1 LLPGNFRTGNTMT
14 IRIKLILNII
24 AGIIMIAAV
33 SGTSLFGMRF
43 IRDRLNYLTTRSTP
57 YQIRTAEMQR
67 AIEGAAADLIK
78 TGSVRSK
85 AEYAASR
92 GDAEKSIAE
101 VKRAQEALNELGGT
115 QKAGAYEDLNGI
127 GTELFGVTEA
137 RIAAEAELKDAATAI
152 DARLRDVT
160 GQLKGLDNKIRDLQ
174 NSRSASYSTSTV
186 ETRNIETRL
195 RNAESFRIVVKEL
208 AQMTALIDRSADAK
222 KLLIAR
228 GKFNTVMAK
237 ITKSAFLADMQEL
250 APSINQLND
259 SSTELASLKKS
270 LLGQSDSA
278 IKSKYGA
285 LYKDMQEKIT
295 SLQLAVE
302 QEVATANSNYGSEYG
317 KQGAL
322 YNQSKL
328 ATGVLADNADLV
340 AQGIFV
346 EALTTKLFTLTS
358 TRDVAAVEASLR
370 GVFDKLG
377 VAEKNV
383 DESLKKINAAKERA
397 TLQTVV
403 SHLAAT
409 RSMLFGES
417 GVIAKI
423 RRCLEMQERAAAA
436 TAKLRTVVRQE
447 AEQGSRTVSRAQGD
461 QEKAISSV
469 NKMVRTSSILII
481 AISLASVT
489 LAILF
494 GVLIFVSINRPLTAS
509 VGVMNRIADGDLSVS
524 VESGRR
530 DELGI
535 MMGAMHRMSLS
546 LRELITR
553 VKQASE
559 SINQASAEVS
569 NSASQTAGASLRM
582 SERAGTVAT
591 ASEELAATAQEIA
604 RSCHTANSESRQANT
619 QVLASSAIV
628 QETIEGMAVI
638 GDMVKSSAAT
648 VEKLGARS
656 DQIGEIVATIQDIA
670 DQTNLLA
677 LNAAIEAA
685 RAGDHGRG
693 FAVVADEVRTLAA
706 RTAAATKEIE
716 TMIGSIQRESRNA
729 VGVMEEGVTMV
740 ERRTEDSARSNDAL
754 REILSQIDMVVNHV
768 SQIATTAEEQTA
780 TTHEI
785 SSHILRISEV
795 VVETTRYATTSSQ
808 EADRLSVLSR
818 DLQVLVGK
826 FKLA

>member
-1 LLPGNFRTGNTMT
+1 MT

-24 AGIIMIAAV
+24 GGIIMIAAV

-85 AEYAASR
+85 AEYSASR

-101 VKRAQEALNELGGT
+101 VKRAQEALNDLGGAE
-115 QKAGAYEDLNGI
+115 KAEAYDDLYRI

-137 RIAAEAELKDAATAI
+137 RIAAETELRDAATAI
-152 DARLRDVT
+152 DSRLRDVT
-160 GQLKGLDNKIRDLQ
+160 GQLKGLDAKIRNLQ
-174 NSRSASYSTSTV
+174 NVRSASYSTSTV
-186 ETRNIETRL
+186 ETKNIETRL

-208 AQMTALIDRSADAK
+208 AQMVALIDRSADAR

-228 GKFNTVMAK
+228 GKFNTVMVK
-237 ITKSAFLADMQEL
+237 INKSAFLADMQEL
-250 APSINQLND
+250 APSVNQLND
-259 SSTELASLKKS
+259 GTTELANLKKS
-270 LLGQSDSA
+270 LLGQADNA
-278 IKSKYGA
+278 TKSRYAA
-285 LYKDMQEKIT
+285 LYKDLQEKIS

-317 KQGAL
+317 KQGTL

-346 EALTTKLFTLTS
+346 EALTTKLFTLAS
-358 TRDVAAVEASLR
+358 AKDVGAVEASLR

-383 DESLKKINAAKERA
+383 DESLKTINAAKERA
-397 TLQTVV
+397 TLQTVI

-409 RSMLFGES
+409 RSMLFDKS

-423 RRCLEMQERAAAA
+423 RRCLEMQEQAAAA
-436 TAKLRTVVRQE
+436 TVKLRTVVQQA
-447 AEQGSRTVSRAQGD
+447 AEKGHKTVSQAQGD
-461 QEKAISSV
+461 QERAISSV
-469 NKMVRTSSILII
+469 NKMVRTSSLLTI
-481 AISLASVT
+481 AISLASVA

-494 GVLIFVSINRPLTAS
+494 GVMIFLSINRPLIAS

-524 VESGRR
+524 VESDRR
-530 DELGI
+530 DELGV

-546 LRELITR
+546 LKELIAR
-553 VKQASE
+553 VKDASD
-559 SINQASAEVS
+559 SINQVSAEVS
-569 NSASQTAGASLRM
+569 NSASQTANASRRM
-582 SERAGTVAT
+582 SEQAGTVAT

-604 RSCHTANSESRQANT
+604 RSCHTANSESRQANAS
-619 QVLASSAIV
+619 VMASSAIV
-628 QETIEGMAVI
+628 QETIKGMAVI
-638 GDMVKSSAAT
+638 SDMVKSSAAT
-648 VEKLGARS
+648 VDKLGSRS

-716 TMIGSIQRESRNA
+716 AMIGSMQRESRNA
-729 VGVMEEGVTMV
+729 VGVMEEGVNVV

-754 REILSQIDMVVNHV
+754 REILSQIDLVVNHV

-780 TTHEI
+780 TTRDI
-785 SSHILRISEV
+785 SSHILQISEV
-795 VVETTRYATTSSQ
+795 VEETTRYAHDSSQ
-808 EADRLSVLSR
+808 EAERLSVLSR
-818 DLQVLVGK
+818 ELQVLVGR
-826 FKLA
+826 FKLV

>member
-1 LLPGNFRTGNTMT
+1 MT
-14 IRIKLILNII
+14 IRTKLILNII
-24 AGIIMIAAV
+24 GGIVMIAAV

-43 IRDRLNYLTTRSTP
+43 IRDRLGYLTTRSTP

-78 TGSVRSK
+78 TGSVHSK
-85 AEYAASR
+85 AEYAGAR
-92 GDAEKSIAE
+92 GDAEKSVAE
-101 VKRAQEALNELGGT
+101 VKRAQEALNDLGGT
-115 QKAGAYEDLNGI
+115 ERAEAYDDLSRI
-127 GTELFGVTEA
+127 ATELFGVTES

-152 DARLRDVT
+152 DAKLHDVT
-160 GQLKGLDNKIRDLQ
+160 SQLKGLDAKIRSLQ

-195 RNAESFRIVVKEL
+195 RNAESFRVVIKEL
-208 AQMTALIDRSADAK
+208 AQMVGLIDRAGDAK
-222 KLLIAR
+222 KLLIAQ
-228 GKFNTVMAK
+228 GKFNTVMAR
-237 ITKSAFLADMQEL
+237 INKSAFLADMQEL
-250 APSINQLND
+250 KPSISQLGDNAA
-259 SSTELASLKKS
+259 ELANLRKA
-270 LLGQSDSA
+270 LLGQADGA
-278 IKSKYGA
+278 TKGKYGA
-285 LYKDMQEKIT
+285 LYKDLQEKIT
-295 SLQLAVE
+295 ALQLAVE
-302 QEVATANSNYGSEYG
+302 QEVATANSNYGSESG
-317 KQGAL
+317 KQGTL

-358 TRDVAAVEASLR
+358 AKDVAVVEASLR

-377 VAEKNV
+377 AVEKNV
-383 DESLKKINAAKERA
+383 DGSLATINAAKERA
-397 TLQTVV
+397 TLRTVT

-409 RSMLFGES
+409 RSMLFDQN

-436 TAKLRTVVRQE
+436 TVKLRAVVRQE
-447 AEQGSRTVSRAQGD
+447 AEKGDKTVSQAQGD
-461 QEKAISSV
+461 QEQAISSV
-469 NKMVRTSSILII
+469 NRMVRTSSLLII
-481 AISLASVT
+481 AISLVSTA
-489 LAILF
+489 LGILF
-494 GVLIFVSINRPLTAS
+494 GVLIFLSINRPLIAS
-509 VGVMNRIADGDLSVS
+509 VEVMSRIADGDLTVS

-530 DELGI
+530 DELGT
-535 MMGAMHRMSLS
+535 MMGAMQRMSLS

-559 SINQASAEVS
+559 SINQVSAEVS
-569 NSASQTAGASLRM
+569 NSASQTADASQKM

-591 ASEELAATAQEIA
+591 ASEELAATAQGIA
-604 RSCHTANSESRQANT
+604 NSCHTAHNESRQANASVMT
-619 QVLASSAIV
+619 SSAIV
-628 QETIEGMAVI
+628 QETIKGMTVI
-638 GDMVKSSAAT
+638 NDMVKSSAAT
-648 VEKLGARS
+648 VEKLGSRS

-693 FAVVADEVRTLAA
+693 FAVVADEVRTLAG
-706 RTAAATKEIE
+706 RTAEATKEIE
-716 TMIGSIQRESRNA
+716 AMIGSIQQESRNA
-729 VGVMEEGVTMV
+729 VTAMEAGVAVV
-740 ERRTEDSARSNDAL
+740 ERGTADSARSNVAL
-754 REILSQIDMVVNHV
+754 QEILSQIDMVVNHV

-785 SSHILRISEV
+785 STHIQQISEV
-795 VVETTRYATTSSQ
+795 VEETTRYAHDSSQ
-808 EADRLSVLSR
+808 EAERLAVLSR
-818 DLQVLVGK
+818 ELQVLVGK